1 MTVINTN
8 TGSLYAQQAMN
19 TNSRGLATVMQQL
32 STGKRINN
40 AVDDVAGLAI
50 STRLTSQI
58 KGLNQAVRNANDAI
72 SLIQTAEGAT
82 EQVTNMLQRMR
93 ELSIQASN
101 DTNNDK
107 DRVFLDLEFQQLK
120 DEIDRVGMNTQW
132 NGKNILDGTAGK
144 LNDGNFTFQIG
155 ANANQ
160 IIGVK
165 LPNLQ
170 SAPFSRNFGA
180 PTANPAVDTAFSSF
194 AQDKLQQP
202 NKGVQTFAVLDPT
215 TPGVKYADGKAYSGS
230 VEFNFSDLNQL
241 YKADGTAWSKL
252 DPYVPPDPGPQV
264 SLGVVIQATIAGK
277 AVQYK
282 ISQADIDNAKNYN
295 QYGDGPGSPP
305 GAKQLSV
312 TVADALK
319 QKLSDQYVG
328 LPFLATAPG
337 GVLTVTATGLES
349 FGEFNT
355 VTSPGGAMV
364 QTVTGD
370 LNSIDPSANILN
382 GTHAAEGLARIDA
395 ALQTINQ
402 ARSAM
407 GAVVSRLQFAAD
419 NLFNVSAKATE
430 SRSRIEDTDYSMA
443 TTELAKRNIIQQAA
457 QAMLA
462 QANQAPQMV
471 LQLLK

>member
-58 KGLNQAVRNANDAI
+58 KGLNQAVRNSNDAI

-107 DRVFLDLEFQQLK
+107 DRSFLDLEFQQLK
-120 DEIDRVGMNTQW
+120 DEIDRIGMNTQW

-160 IIGVK
+160 TIGLQ

-170 SAPFSRNFGA
+170 TAPVSQIPTTGSA
-180 PTANPAVDTAFSSF
+180 
-194 AQDKLQQP
+194 
-202 NKGVQTFAVLDPT
+202 AVLT
-215 TPGVKYADGKAYSGS
+215 SGVTSFTPVYTAATSS
-230 VEFNFSDLNQL
+230 VNAFVSFDFTPLDSANATAPQNQ
-241 YKADGTAWSKL
+241 
-252 DPYVPPDPGPQV
+252 
-264 SLGVVIQATIAGK
+264 LGVVIQATIAGK

-282 ISQADIDNAKNYN
+282 ITQADIDNANLQIKV
-295 QYGDGPGSPP
+295 DGGLSPTSP
-305 GAKQLSV
+305 LAVGH
-312 TVADALK
+312 
-319 QKLSDQYVG
+319 QKLSTTVALAMAKKLNDQYIG
-328 LPFLATAPG
+328 YAFQAHPG
-337 GVLTVTATGLES
+337 STTDTNQTKLVVNQLGTDTFANYIANPVDANDHGYEVT
-349 FGEFNT
+349 
-355 VTSPGGAMV
+355 
-364 QTVTGD
+364 TVTGS
-370 LNSIDPSANILN
+370 LNSIDPSANIKD
-382 GTHAAEGLARIDA
+382 GSHAADGLARIDA

-430 SRSRIEDTDYSMA
+430 SRSRIEDTDYSQA

>member
-107 DRVFLDLEFQQLK
+107 DRGFLDLEFQQLK

-160 IIGVK
+160 IISLS

-170 SAPFSRNFGA
+170 SAPMSQLTGN
-180 PTANPAVDTAFSSF
+180 VS
-194 AQDKLQQP
+194 
-202 NKGVQTFAVLDPT
+202 GVSTFANTGAVVTEKLYDLADLQTDPQ
-215 TPGVKYADGKAYSGS
+215 K
-230 VEFNFSDLNQL
+230 Q
-241 YKADGTAWSKL
+241 
-252 DPYVPPDPGPQV
+252 
-264 SLGVVIQATIAGK
+264 LGVVIQATIAGR

-282 ISQADIDNAKNYN
+282 ITQADIDDDK
-295 QYGDGPGSPP
+295 GSIQDL
-305 GAKQLSV
+305 GK
-312 TVADALK
+312 TVAIALAK
-319 QKLSDQYVG
+319 KLKDEYVG
-328 LPFLATAPG
+328 MPFKAEESG
-337 GVLTVTATGLES
+337 GKLKVTATGLEAFS
-349 FGEFNT
+349 DYET
-355 VTSPGGAMV
+355 AKSPGGSSV
-364 QTVTGD
+364 TTVTGD
-370 LNSIDPSANILN
+370 LNTIDPEANIRT
-382 GTHAAEGLARIDA
+382 GEKAAEGLARIDA
-395 ALQTINQ
+395 ALQTINS
-402 ARSAM
+402 ARSKM

-443 TTELAKRNIIQQAA
+443 STELAKRNIIQQAA

-462 QANQAPQMV
+462 QANQAPQLV

>member
-107 DRVFLDLEFQQLK
+107 DRGFLDLEFQQLK

-160 IIGVK
+160 IISLS

-170 SAPFSRNFGA
+170 SAPMSQLTGNV
-180 PTANPAVDTAFSSF
+180 N
-194 AQDKLQQP
+194 
-202 NKGVQTFAVLDPT
+202 GVSTFANTGAVVTEKLYDLADLQTDPQ
-215 TPGVKYADGKAYSGS
+215 K
-230 VEFNFSDLNQL
+230 QL
-241 YKADGTAWSKL
+241 GI
-252 DPYVPPDPGPQV
+252 
-264 SLGVVIQATIAGK
+264 VIQATIAGR

-282 ISQADIDNAKNYN
+282 VTQADIDADKNST
-295 QYGDGPGSPP
+295 QDLG
-305 GAKQLSV
+305 K
-312 TVADALK
+312 TVAIALAK
-319 QKLSDQYVG
+319 RLTNEYVG
-328 LPFLATAPG
+328 MPFKAEEAG
-337 GVLTVTATGLES
+337 GKLKVTATGLES
-349 FGEFNT
+349 FSDYET
-355 VTSPGGAMV
+355 AKSPGGSAV
-364 QTVTGD
+364 TTVTGD
-370 LNSIDPSANILN
+370 LNTIDPEANIRT
-382 GTHAAEGLARIDA
+382 GEKAADGLARIDA
-395 ALQTINQ
+395 ALQTINS
-402 ARSAM
+402 ARSKM

-443 TTELAKRNIIQQAA
+443 STELAKRNIIQQAA

-462 QANQAPQMV
+462 QANQAPQLV

>member
-107 DRVFLDLEFQQLK
+107 DRGFLDLEFQQLK
-120 DEIDRVGMNTQW
+120 DEIDRIGMNTQW

-160 IIGVK
+160 TIGLK

-170 SAPFSRNFGA
+170 SAPFSPDFGG
-180 PTANPAVDTAFSSF
+180 TTTSTF
-194 AQDKLQQP
+194 AHDPLQ
-202 NKGVQTFAVLDPT
+202 KAGMGVTTFAVLDPNNSNAPVAAPYT
-215 TPGVKYADGKAYSGS
+215 GAVGFD
-230 VEFNFSDLNQL
+230 FSDLN
-241 YKADGTAWSKL
+241 GVPTGWTAPA
-252 DPYVPPDPGPQV
+252 PYVAPVPGPQAA
-264 SLGVVIQATIAGK
+264 LGVVIQATIAGK

-282 ISQADIDNAKNYN
+282 ISQTDIDNAKSFNE
-295 QYGDGPGSPP
+295 YGAGSPSAP
-305 GAKQLSV
+305 GAKQLSA
-312 TVADALK
+312 TVADALS
-319 QKLSDQYVG
+319 QKLNDQYVG
-328 LPFLATAPG
+328 LPFLSSSVA
-337 GVLTVTATGLES
+337 GVLSVAATGLES
-349 FGEFNT
+349 FDSHKT
-355 VTSPGGAMV
+355 STSPGGAMV

-370 LNSIDPSANILN
+370 LNSIDPSANIKDGN
-382 GTHAAEGLARIDA
+382 HAADGLARIDA

-430 SRSRIEDTDYSMA
+430 SRSRIEDTDYSQA

>member
-107 DRVFLDLEFQQLK
+107 DRGFLDLEFQQLK
-120 DEIDRVGMNTQW
+120 DEIDRIGMNTQW

-160 IIGVK
+160 TITLK

-170 SAPFSRNFGA
+170 SAPESQIATQAGKVTLAEGVSAFTNTPASTAA
-180 PTANPAVDTAFSSF
+180 PIDA
-194 AQDKLQQP
+194 
-202 NKGVQTFAVLDPT
+202 TFDLTPLET
-215 TPGVKYADGKAYSGS
+215 TPQ
-230 VEFNFSDLNQL
+230 NQ
-241 YKADGTAWSKL
+241 
-252 DPYVPPDPGPQV
+252 
-264 SLGVVIQATIAGK
+264 LGVVIQATIAGK

-282 ISQADIDNAKNYN
+282 ISQADIDADL
-295 QYGDGPGSPP
+295 GRPG
-305 GAKQLSV
+305 
-312 TVADALK
+312 TV
-319 QKLSDQYVG
+319 QKDLAERVSEELARKLTDEYIG
-328 LPFLATAPG
+328 LPFLASAASG
-337 GVLTVTATGLES
+337 KLTVTP
-349 FGEFNT
+349 T
-355 VTSPGGAMV
+355 VTGTEAIADYATLPTGADGASV
-364 QTVTGD
+364 TTVTGD
-370 LNSIDPSANILN
+370 LNSIDPNANIRT
-382 GTHAAEGLARIDA
+382 GETAASGLARIDA
-395 ALQTINQ
+395 ALQVINR

-407 GAVVSRLQFAAD
+407 GAVVSRMQFAAD
-419 NLFNVSAKATE
+419 NLFNVAAKATE

-462 QANQAPQMV
+462 QANQAPQLV

>member
-107 DRVFLDLEFQQLK
+107 DRGFLDLEFQQLK
-120 DEIDRVGMNTQW
+120 NEIDRIGMNTQW

-160 IIGVK
+160 TIGLQ

-170 SAPFSRNFGA
+170 SGPKSTVSTGMERDNFVTSA
-180 PTANPAVDTAFSSF
+180 
-194 AQDKLQQP
+194 
-202 NKGVQTFAVLDPT
+202 KGTTTFKVLDAPGASQAPQSTAPGT
-215 TPGVKYADGKAYSGS
+215 TFSANVYFDLSSLDGVSSAGVVYDTSAGATT
-230 VEFNFSDLNQL
+230 EL
-241 YKADGTAWSKL
+241 
-252 DPYVPPDPGPQV
+252 GPQPQ
-264 SLGVVIQATIAGK
+264 LGLVVQATIAGR

-282 ISQADIDNAKNYN
+282 ISQDDVDAAKAFHADPTTGKSLALTV
-295 QYGDGPGSPP
+295 GE
-305 GAKQLSV
+305 QLR
-312 TVADALK
+312 D
-319 QKLSDQYVG
+319 KLNDQYVG
-328 LPFLATAPG
+328 LPFRASVDVGSNQLK
-337 GVLTVTATGLES
+337 VSATGLES
-349 FGEFNT
+349 FDYFST
-355 VTSPGGAMV
+355 ATSPGGAAV
-364 QTVTGD
+364 YTVTGD
-370 LNSIDPSANILN
+370 LNSIDPQANIKDGL
-382 GTHAAEGLARIDA
+382 HAALGLARIDS
-395 ALQTINQ
+395 ALQVINE
-402 ARSAM
+402 ARSKM

-430 SRSRIEDTDYSMA
+430 SRSRIEDTDYSQA